1 MYPKKLKTKTNDTAK
16 ALLLSF
22 FVLSRQVD
30 LKQTNKQTNK
40 KIFESL
46 WEKNYYCLIIW
57 LF

>member
-1 MYPKKLKTKTNDTAK
+1 MYPKKLKKKTNDTAK

-46 WEKNYYCLIIW
+46 
-57 LF
+57 

>member
-1 MYPKKLKTKTNDTAK
+1 MLFNVSKEIEEKTNDTAK

-46 WEKNYYCLIIW
+46 
-57 LF
+57 